1 MPSLREL
8 QTAFAAGVFGDAAGD
23 VEDHIISRRFSGAR
37 HLQIYRNNTFSS
49 LTGAL
54 QAVYPVVTRLVG
66 EEFFRDTAHEYIRR
80 YPSASGNLHEFGRE
94 FAGFIAG
101 FPAASALV
109 YLPDVARLE
118 WAYHQ
123 VFHAAGHTSRALN
136 ALAAV
141 PQEKYSELTFKLHPA
156 CRLLA
161 SDYPILRIWQVNQ
174 PDYTGDNTVDLSLGG
189 VRLLVIRRYLT
200 VEIES
205 LSIGEY
211 ALLQSLASGHNFE
224 QACETALDVEAQFNL
239 NSCLQKHV
247 MGATLVDLL
256 L

>member
-8 QTAFAAGVFGDAAGD
+8 QTAFAAGVFGDTAGD
-23 VEDHIISRRFSGAR
+23 VTDHIISRRFSGAR
-37 HLQIYRNNTFSS
+37 HLQIYRNNTFTS

-66 EEFFRDTAHEYIRR
+66 EEFFRYTAHEYIRR
-80 YPSASGNLHEFGRE
+80 YPSTSGNLHEFGQE

-101 FPAASALV
+101 FPSVSALV

-123 VFHAAGHTSRALN
+123 VFHAAEHASLALN
-136 ALAAV
+136 ALATV
-141 PQEKYSELTFKLHPA
+141 PQDKYAGLKFKPHPA

-161 SDYPILRIWQVNQ
+161 SDYPILRIWQANQ
-174 PDYTGDNTVDLSLGG
+174 PDYSGDNAVDLSLGG
-189 VRLLVIRRYLT
+189 VRLLVIRRQLT
-200 VEIES
+200 VEIEP
-205 LSIGEY
+205 LGAGEY

-224 QACETALDVEAQFNL
+224 QACETTLEVEAQFNL
-239 NSCLQKHV
+239 NSCLQKHIL
-247 MGATLVDLL
+247 GATLADLL